1 MTSPVS
7 FELRRDSSFEL
18 CNVPLLFTPLL
29 GISTILPGPLP
40 PPPDA
45 VVPDDGR
52 VTILPP
58 SPSLSTPV
66 LPTLLPPVALV
77 PDGGRVTI
85 LPPSPSL
92 STPILPVLLPP
103 VALVPDGGRATIL
116 PPSPSLSTP
125 ILPVLLPPVALVPD
139 EGNVES
145 LPPSPSLSRPSLPA
159 EEPPTAP
166 CGMMGFPSLFSAK
179 ICFGCE
185 SGIIFGCTASFRA
198 LCA

>member
-7 FELRRDSSFEL
+7 FELCRDSSFEL

-29 GISTILPGPLP
+29 GISTILPLP
-40 PPPDA
+40 PRPPPLDA
-45 VVPDDGR
+45 VVPDDGKG
-52 VTILPP
+52 I
-58 SPSLSTPV
+58 
-66 LPTLLPPVALV
+66 
-77 PDGGRVTI
+77 I

-125 ILPVLLPPVALVPD
+125 ILSVLLPPVALVPD
-139 EGNVES
+139 AGNVES

-159 EEPPTAP
+159 EAPPTPP
-166 CGMMGFPSLFSAK
+166 CGMMGLPSLFSAK

-185 SGIIFGCTASFRA
+185 SGIHFGCNARFPA

>member
-1 MTSPVS
+1 MTSPVG
-7 FELRRDSSFEL
+7 FELCRDSSFEL

-40 PPPDA
+40 PPLDA

-66 LPTLLPPVALV
+66 LPTLWPPVALV
-77 PDGGRVTI
+77 PDGGSVTSF
-85 LPPSPSL
+85 PPSPSL
-92 STPILPVLLPP
+92 STPTLP
-103 VALVPDGGRATIL
+103 ALW
-116 PPSPSLSTP
+116 
-125 ILPVLLPPVALVPD
+125 PPVALVPD

-159 EEPPTAP
+159 EAPPTPP
-166 CGMMGFPSLFSAK
+166 CGMMGLPSLFSAK

>member
-1 MTSPVS
+1 MTSPAS

-66 LPTLLPPVALV
+66 LPVLLPPGALV
-77 PDGGRVTI
+77 PD
-85 LPPSPSL
+85 
-92 STPILPVLLPP
+92 
-103 VALVPDGGRATIL
+103 DGT
-116 PPSPSLSTP
+116 
-125 ILPVLLPPVALVPD
+125 
-139 EGNVES
+139 VES

-159 EEPPTAP
+159 EAPPTPP
-166 CGMMGFPSLFSAK
+166 CGMIGLPSLFSAK

>member
-45 VVPDDGR
+45 VVPD
-52 VTILPP
+52 
-58 SPSLSTPV
+58 
-66 LPTLLPPVALV
+66 
-77 PDGGRVTI
+77 GGRGTI

-103 VALVPDGGRATIL
+103 VALVPD
-116 PPSPSLSTP
+116 
-125 ILPVLLPPVALVPD
+125 D
-139 EGNVES
+139 GNVES

-159 EEPPTAP
+159 EAPPTPP
-166 CGMMGFPSLFSAK
+166 CGMIGLPSLFSAK
-179 ICFGCE
+179 ISFGCE

>member
-1 MTSPVS
+1 MTSSVS
-7 FELRRDSSFEL
+7 FELCRDSSFEL

-29 GISTILPGPLP
+29 GISTILPLP
-40 PPPDA
+40 PRPPPLDA

-52 VTILPP
+52 VTLLPP
-58 SPSLSTPV
+58 APSLSPPV

-77 PDGGRVTI
+77 PDGGRV
-85 LPPSPSL
+85 
-92 STPILPVLLPP
+92 
-103 VALVPDGGRATIL
+103 TIL

-159 EEPPTAP
+159 EAPPTPP
-166 CGMMGFPSLFSAK
+166 CGMIGLPSLFSAK
-179 ICFGCE
+179 IFFGCE